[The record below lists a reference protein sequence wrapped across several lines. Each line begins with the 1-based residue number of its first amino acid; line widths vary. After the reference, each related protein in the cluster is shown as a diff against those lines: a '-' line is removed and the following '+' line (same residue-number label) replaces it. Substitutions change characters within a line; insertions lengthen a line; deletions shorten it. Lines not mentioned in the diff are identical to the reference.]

1 MYPRKADKHKN
12 NAPSTEGKGCL
23 EYYMTKAILF
33 DLDGTLLP
41 MDQEV
46 FVRDYLGRMAKFLA
60 PHGYDPESLMK
71 ALWAGIGAMVKNDG
85 GATNE
90 DTFWRSFDAAIGKN
104 ARQDEALFTQFYTD
118 IFPQSRDSCG
128 FNPAAAEAIRE
139 IKAMGYRVV
148 LATNPLFPAIAT
160 RSRIRWAGL
169 NPEDFELVTTYENS
183 HYCKPNPDYYREIL
197 GKLSLDGSQ
206 CLMVGND
213 VGEDMIA
220 GILGMKVFLLTDCL
234 INSAGGDISVYPN
247 GSFPELLH
255 YIRSL

>member
-1 MYPRKADKHKN
+1 
-12 NAPSTEGKGCL
+12 
-23 EYYMTKAILF
+23 MTKAILF

-46 FVRDYLGRMAKFLA
+46 FVRDYLGRMAAFLA
-60 PHGYDPESLMK
+60 PHGYDPQSLIK
-71 ALWAGIGAMVKNDG
+71 AVWAGTGAMVKNDG
-85 GATNE
+85 KALNE
-90 DTFWRSFDAAIGKN
+90 DVFWYVFNSILGRD
-104 ARQDEALFTQFYTD
+104 ARQDLALFEEFYRTE
-118 IFPQSRDSCG
+118 FQKAKDSCG
-128 FNPAAAEAIRE
+128 FNPAAVEAIRQ
-139 IKAMGYRVV
+139 IKDMGYRLI

-160 RSRIRWAGL
+160 YSRIRWAGL

-183 HYCKPNPDYYREIL
+183 RFCKPNPDYYREIL
-197 GKLSLDGSQ
+197 GKIALDGSQ